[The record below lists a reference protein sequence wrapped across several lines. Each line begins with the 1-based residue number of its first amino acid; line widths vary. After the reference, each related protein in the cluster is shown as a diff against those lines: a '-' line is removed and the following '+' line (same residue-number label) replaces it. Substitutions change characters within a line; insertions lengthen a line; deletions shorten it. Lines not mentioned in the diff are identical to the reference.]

1 MASNSYNNTTK
12 DNIQFNETPII
23 SIDDFTVNANST
35 KNLPNQTVEKNCEY
49 LKLVCGLTSS
59 DTTLTT
65 DSYGAVCI
73 DYEIYYEDSE
83 GTVRML
89 TDGFYPKY
97 KHENNNQSDSTI
109 ISAPGMITA
118 IRITVTNNEDISVSV
133 NDFKV
138 YMAANVAEVTP
149 DDVGEKLTEFYNN
162 GGQTAL
168 VIPLRQTIPPIGS
181 VPDGSIFRIASI
193 S

>member
-12 DNIQFNETPII
+12 ENIQFNDEPIVEY
-23 SIDDFTVNANST
+23 SNFVVSANDNRQFPEGQIN
-35 KNLPNQTVEKNCEY
+35 KDCEY
-49 LKLVCGLTSS
+49 LKLVCGLTTS

-65 DSYGAVCI
+65 DSYGAVCV
-73 DYEIYYEDSE
+73 DYVISYKDNDNNTKRLVDS
-83 GTVRML
+83 
-89 TDGFYPKY
+89 FYPKY
-97 KHENNNQSDSTI
+97 KHENDGQVDSTI

-118 IRITVTNNEDISVSV
+118 IRITVTNNEDISVNVS
-133 NDFKV
+133 DFKV

-149 DDVGEKLTEFYNN
+149 DDVGEKLTEYYNN
-162 GGQTAL
+162 GGQTSL

>member
-89 TDGFYPKY
+89 TDSFYPKY
-97 KHENNNQSDSTI
+97 KHENNNKSDSTI
-109 ISAPGMITA
+109 ISAPGLIKYIA
-118 IRITVTNNEDISVSV
+118 LNVTNNEDISVSV
-133 NDFKV
+133 SDFEV

-149 DDVGEKLTEFYNN
+149 EEVGEKLTEYYNN
-162 GGQTAL
+162 GGQTTL
-168 VIPLRQTIPPIGS
+168 VIPLVDELPDISS
-181 VPDGSIFRIASI
+181 VPDGYICRLSSIT
-193 S
+193 

>member
-1 MASNSYNNTTK
+1 MTSNSYNNTTK

-23 SIDDFTVNANST
+23 SISDFTVNANST
-35 KNLPNQTVEKNCEY
+35 KNLPNQTIEKNCEY

-97 KHENNNQSDSTI
+97 KHENNNQADSTI
-109 ISAPGMITA
+109 ITAPGLIKY
-118 IRITVTNNEDISVSV
+118 IELNVTNNEDLSVSV
-133 NDFKV
+133 SDFEV
-138 YMAANVAEVTP
+138 YMAATVAEVTP
-149 DDVGEKLTEFYNN
+149 DDVGEKLTEYYNN
-162 GGQTAL
+162 GGQTTL
-168 VIPLRQTIPPIGS
+168 VIPLVNELPDISS
-181 VPDGSIFRIASI
+181 VPDGFICRLSSIT
-193 S
+193 